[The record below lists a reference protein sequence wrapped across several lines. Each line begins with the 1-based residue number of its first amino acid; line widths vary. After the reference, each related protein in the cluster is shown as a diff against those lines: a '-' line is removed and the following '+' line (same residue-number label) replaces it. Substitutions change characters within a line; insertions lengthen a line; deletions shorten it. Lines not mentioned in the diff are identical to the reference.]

1 MYYRLT
7 VKETFIFFGKL
18 YNIDDLELKER
29 VKELIEMFELDDKK
43 NKRIAELSD
52 GMRQKVSL
60 GRAIIHNPRNLVL
73 DEPQTVC

>member
-1 MYYRLT
+1 LYYRLT

-52 GMRQKVSL
+52 GMRQKVSFRE
-60 GRAIIHNPRNLVL
+60 GYYT
-73 DEPQTVC
+73 QS